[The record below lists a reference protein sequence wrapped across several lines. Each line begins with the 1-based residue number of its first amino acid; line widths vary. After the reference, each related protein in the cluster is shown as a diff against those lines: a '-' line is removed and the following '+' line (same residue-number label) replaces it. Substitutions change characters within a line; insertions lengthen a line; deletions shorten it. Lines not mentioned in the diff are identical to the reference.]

1 MKKLIIL
8 LFCVLISVSP
18 AVYASPLFDE
28 VLSDKLGEYG
38 IFENGQGIVYADEK
52 EFEGRSSLLI
62 VNAAPDLIKCEVYDD
77 IDGIQLTDSL
87 EIPCG
92 GSNVYKLATVTK
104 NSADYLM
111 LSTTSGSKTVNEFF
125 TLRNDTFTKV
135 EPFDY
140 DSVTYIAGYEN
151 GKPVSYTPVRNVYTF
166 LSHLKQETISQYSFV
181 NKLNTISAEEINS
194 IRTTLSA
201 CADVMRFDIKNY
213 NYDTLFKYVLYT
225 HKNFQVLTDIPPA
238 SGSSSSLG
246 YNNVS
251 IVSSD
256 YIDYIMEKVF
266 RITPEKP
273 PVNNLLN
280 RGFCYSDGYYYYT
293 GGFDVYF
300 ATEILD
306 LAGVY
311 DIGGGVTFVVFSDVY
326 YEGTTATPEYSFA
339 IVQKNSG
346 GYSMLRLGMGENL
359 PSQEEVKR
367 YSPFSTYGSASWNS
381 AADGDTK
388 KANTSKLVLPVLL
401 LIISV
406 GIVGLVCSIVVFIH
420 AKNK

>member
-8 LFCVLISVSP
+8 LFGVLIFMSP
-18 AVYASPLFDE
+18 AAYASPLFDE
-28 VLSDKLGEYG
+28 VLSGKLSEYG
-38 IFENGQGIVYADEK
+38 IFENGQGLVYADEK

-62 VNAAPDLIKCEVYDD
+62 VYASSAAIKCEVYDD
-77 IDGIQLTDSL
+77 IDGIQLTDSF
-87 EIPCG
+87 EIPWG
-92 GSNVYKLATVTK
+92 GSSTYKLAAVTK
-104 NSADYLM
+104 NGADFLM
-111 LSTTSGSKTVNEFF
+111 LSTASGGKTINEFF
-125 TLRNDTFTKV
+125 TLRNDTFTRV

-140 DSVTYIAGYEN
+140 DSVTYIAGCEN
-151 GKPVSYTPVRNVYTF
+151 GKAVSYTPVKNIYNF
-166 LSHLKQETISQYSFV
+166 LSRLKQETISQYSFV
-181 NKLNTISAEEINS
+181 NKLNSISAEELDS
-194 IRTTLSA
+194 IKTTLSA
-201 CADVMRFDIKNY
+201 CADIMRFDIKNY

-225 HKNFQVLTDIPPA
+225 HKNFQVLTDIPNN
-238 SGSSSSLG
+238 SSSSSSLG

-273 PVNNLLN
+273 PVNNLLS

-293 GGFDVYF
+293 GGFDIYF

-326 YEGTTATPEYSFA
+326 YEGNTATPEYSFA
-339 IVQKNSG
+339 ILQKSSD
-346 GYSMLRLGMGENL
+346 GYSLLRLGMGENL
-359 PSQEEVKR
+359 PSQEEVRR
-367 YSPFSTYGSASWNS
+367 YSPFSTYGNVSWNN
-381 AADGDTK
+381 ATDGDTK
-388 KANTSKLVLPVLL
+388 KPNTSRLVLPVLL

-406 GIVGLVCSIVVFIH
+406 GIVGLVCSIVVFVRT
-420 AKNK
+420 KNK